1 VYTCILLSVMNFNKK
16 TKPYLAFFRSIAAAA
31 AVARRSVYIIFGIV
45 YARKKKIKMFSS
57 EKTGSRFICTVRFF
71 FFFIFFYTSFAI
83 PPTFLPR
90 GLVSRGGGNNS
101 AHGPLQSH
109 QRQQTL
115 YVSWLGM
122 EKKIEFLL
130 IKPLYYS
137 FNCRVPTSR
146 ITMHFTFQE
155 TGFNKKKIR
164 YSLFALFPKTI

>member
-1 VYTCILLSVMNFNKK
+1 
-16 TKPYLAFFRSIAAAA
+16 
-31 AVARRSVYIIFGIV
+31 VARRSVYIIFGIV

-57 EKTGSRFICTVRFF
+57 EKTGSPRSICTVRFF
-71 FFFIFFYTSFAI
+71 FFYFFYTSFAI

-122 EKKIEFLL
+122 
-130 IKPLYYS
+130 
-137 FNCRVPTSR
+137 
-146 ITMHFTFQE
+146 
-155 TGFNKKKIR
+155 KKKKKYRIFVDKTPLL
-164 YSLFALFPKTI
+164 LFQLSCAHQLADHNAFHISGNGF